1 MLRSKE
7 VLIHED
13 EKSMATTLS
22 DRYDIFSLLKEK
34 VIIYIEDFEKVKKV
48 I

>member
-13 EKSMATTLS
+13 EKYMATTLS

-34 VIIYIEDFEKVKKV
+34 VIIYIEDFEKEEY
-48 I
+48 IL